1 MTMMAAT
8 TATRNRRPHTEMI
21 TAVARFTRSV
31 STRFQELTGP
41 GDGYN
46 CYHHQNLSILWISR
60 YLFRFPHLLRSW
72 DRIDS

>member
-41 GDGYN
+41 ADGYN
-46 CYHHQNLSILWISR
+46 FQFCGSVDVY
-60 YLFRFPHLLRSW
+60 FDFPTC
-72 DRIDS
+72 